1 MKMHS
6 VHCTQIKGERKQRLT
21 MYTGA
26 GGGGG
31 RAWIGSY
38 GGQLGWRYISG
49 YSTHTTHA
57 HKRTHRHARRDTHK
71 IQNIGWVKYHI
82 KSDGK
87 VKDVTY

>member
-26 GGGGG
+26 GGG

-57 HKRTHRHARRDTHK
+57 HKRTHRHARRDTQDSERWMGKISHK
-71 IQNIGWVKYHI
+71 IRW
-82 KSDGK
+82 
-87 VKDVTY
+87 